1 MSKIEQELS
10 PEVQEHWQNSPMSK
24 AGRLAMEL
32 NAERKR
38 LKQEMEEL
46 ELEVEDLKPST
57 PTGTIDSY
65 VKWVA
70 TIFGVIGVFLI
81 SAGLGTAG
89 QISYAMA
96 AGAWVYVGHCW
107 NDKAI
112 MIGSAITGTAVCMNL
127 VEQLVI

>member
-46 ELEVEDLKPST
+46 RREFKDTQLPDPEMYPQSFLYCVKVLRTLKELKYGS
-57 PTGTIDSY
+57 
-65 VKWVA
+65 
-70 TIFGVIGVFLI
+70 I
-81 SAGLGTAG
+81 S
-89 QISYAMA
+89 
-96 AGAWVYVGHCW
+96 
-107 NDKAI
+107 
-112 MIGSAITGTAVCMNL
+112 
-127 VEQLVI
+127 